1 MQRPHEP
8 GSEAT
13 LYERDDSSSWWS
25 TVLAQGGELQ
35 RLIAASPSLRRDVSR
50 TIETEYARAR
60 KIASVE
66 TGIALSDIALAIP
79 SRIERN
85 VFAAIE
91 DTDFEL
97 NPAPAPRSTER

>member
-1 MQRPHEP
+1 M
-8 GSEAT
+8 
-13 LYERDDSSSWWS
+13 L
-25 TVLAQGGELQ
+25 
-35 RLIAASPSLRRDVSR
+35 
-50 TIETEYARAR
+50 RAR

-66 TGIALSDIALAIP
+66 PGIALSDIALAIP